1 MSDGLLEK
9 TPPPS
14 RAVMCRTRPEP
25 QTPRAGLWYVVLLR
39 HPIFRGRNNRAKWN
53 TDTQLRSFLF
63 LFIALLFFVFR
74 CRVSSSSHA
83 ERWLGRASLRQTAGD
98 DPIIP
103 SEWWGDE
110 GRRVVDP
117 GLIRDLARTLPS
129 RASAERVAD
138 ALTQEAAK
146 QTRARM
152 TAWNADDHDLG
163 ALRQHLKGAGR
174 AVQAATK
181 TATVALKQHGAN
193 TDGEDNAADNAATN
207 DTDSDHVALLAALA
221 SLQRATSALQESTTK
236 VQRVVGGGRGSKG
249 TGEGTIVFNGARRAG
264 IYDVMVCGPGGKPR
278 RPYLTV
284 SSLHLSKLLRLWQR
298 HGPGETKDTE
308 TTASSGDDPI
318 VTMTALVE
326 DDRVLFQKSV
336 YCLLARYEAL
346 KGAGFQCAVPGV
358 AFEAAAECGLGTTI
372 ECFASPLNC
381 RYERFCSAFPDVEHR
396 FGSLGSFFDDT
407 AFDPVEGSFEANPPF
422 VPEIMVA
429 MGEKLER
436 LLSDT
441 HHRGPLSFLVVVPA
455 WGAGIEFIQKLE
467 VSAHLRASL
476 RVKACDHAFCDGAQH
491 TKTMV
496 SKKKKGKPAAD
507 PDMRP
512 SSWDTAVLL
521 LQNDAG
527 AIKWNVDGA
536 TLENAFCNALKAALR
551 TVPTNRSTLEG
562 WEKRGVGQGG
572 TQPRVKYGQRHPQS
586 SGNKRPLFV
595 RDEQSR
601 TGNHKRQNI

>member
-1 MSDGLLEK
+1 MS
-9 TPPPS
+9 S
-14 RAVMCRTRPEP
+14 A
-25 QTPRAGLWYVVLLR
+25 
-39 HPIFRGRNNRAKWN
+39 
-53 TDTQLRSFLF
+53 
-63 LFIALLFFVFR
+63 
-74 CRVSSSSHA
+74 SSEEDNDNVTS
-83 ERWLGRASLRQTAGD
+83 GD
-98 DPIIP
+98 DPIVP
-103 SEWWGDE
+103 SEWWGDD

-117 GLIRDLARTLPS
+117 GLVRDLARTLPS
-129 RASAERVAD
+129 RDSAERVAD

-146 QTRARM
+146 QTRAR
-152 TAWNADDHDLG
+152 TAWNADDGNRDLG
-163 ALRQHLKGAGR
+163 ALRQQLKVAGR
-174 AVQAATK
+174 TVQAATK
-181 TATVALKQHGAN
+181 TVIVALQQHGAN
-193 TDGEDNAADNAATN
+193 TEDADNAGGN
-207 DTDSDHVALLAALA
+207 DTDPDRVALLAALA

-236 VQRVVGGGRGSKG
+236 VQRVVGGGGSKG

-264 IYDVMVCGPGGKPR
+264 IYDVMLCGPGGKPR

-284 SSLHLSKLLRLWQR
+284 SSLHLSKLLRLWKR
-298 HGPGETKDTE
+298 HGPGDTTKDTE
-308 TTASSGDDPI
+308 TTASNDGEDPLA
-318 VTMTALVE
+318 TMTALVD

-358 AFEAAAECGLGTTI
+358 AFDAAAECGLGTTI

-381 RYERFCSAFPDVEHR
+381 RYERFCSAFPDVERR

-422 VPEIMVA
+422 VPEIMMA

-436 LLSDT
+436 LLNDT
-441 HHRGPLSFLVVVPA
+441 QHRGPLSFLVVVPA
-455 WGAGIEFIQKLE
+455 WGAGIEFIKKLE
-467 VSAHLRASL
+467 VSDHLRASL
-476 RVKACDHAFCDGAQH
+476 RVKAGDHAFCDGAQH
-491 TKTMV
+491 TKTML
-496 SKKKKGKPAAD
+496 SSKKKGKPAAD

-527 AIKWNVDGA
+527 AIKWHVDGA

-562 WEKRGVGQGG
+562 WENRGVGQGG
-572 TQPRVKYGQRHPQS
+572 TQPRMKYGQRHPQS
-586 SGNKRPLFV
+586 SGNKRPLFA
-595 RDEQSR
+595 RDEHSR